1 MPGSPAALPGS
12 SHAPCS
18 DNSKASHLAL
28 WFFQKGE
35 SGIPSSWHP
44 IPLGLS
50 CPGAFIYPS
59 PKLPSTGVHIAP
71 SLFPPLPT
79 FPQRT
84 HPLWAGELSLPG
96 GLSELE
102 GEDSLRHSPAR
113 VGTVWGRPRG
123 RAEGGSTQDGGPWGA
138 QCGHHEFTSAFT
150 LQSLGCAAAAVMGLV
165 VCGGERL
172 PAPCPPVAPP
182 AFIGPEQAAGEE
194 AGPRSTPRGG
204 QPRLWCQHA

>member
-1 MPGSPAALPGS
+1 MLPAAITPKLHTS
-12 SHAPCS
+12 QF
-18 DNSKASHLAL
+18 

-44 IPLGLS
+44 IPFGSS
-50 CPGAFIYPS
+50 CPGAFMFPS
-59 PKLPSTGVHIAP
+59 PKHRGPHYTLP
-71 SLFPPLPT
+71 FPPLPT

-84 HPLWAGELSLPG
+84 HPLWAGDLSLPG

-172 PAPCPPVAPP
+172 PAPCPSVAPP

-204 QPRLWCQHA
+204 QPRL